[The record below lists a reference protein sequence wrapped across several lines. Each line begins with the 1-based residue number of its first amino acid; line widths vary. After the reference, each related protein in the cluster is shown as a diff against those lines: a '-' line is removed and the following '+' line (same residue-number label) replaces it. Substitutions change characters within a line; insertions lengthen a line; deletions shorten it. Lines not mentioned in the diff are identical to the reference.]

1 MGLFFLCASALVVA
15 SLLILAPSLFS
26 RKAIKT
32 VDLEKQNLEITRQR
46 LEQISTD
53 NDSVEARQELE
64 AALLDD
70 LKAPDYNLEVNRP
83 SGARTAIVVLLS
95 IPVAAFSL
103 YKFLGN
109 TQWQQQAALP
119 SSEQIEQNPAAS
131 LDVLLTRLEQTLEQQ
146 PDNADGW
153 ALAGRTY
160 MSLGRYA
167 EAEQA
172 YATVHR
178 LVGDD
183 PDILTAWSDASLLVN
198 GSQYTEEIA
207 ARLNRALE
215 LDPGQINALW
225 IAGMGS
231 RSIGDNETAL
241 GYLKRLQPLLT
252 TQPEALNQINQV
264 ISQIEGRSTNL
275 GTTSDAGP
283 ADSIATSTTSTTSI
297 SVTVSL
303 DPDFQAMTS
312 PGDKVFVFAR
322 AIGGPPFPL
331 AAARLSVADL
341 PVEVTLTDSMAMIEG
356 RNLSSTE
363 NVLVTARISKSGTP
377 TASPGDLTSDSYET
391 STKSSPAI
399 SLSINQVVE

>member
-1 MGLFFLCASALVVA
+1 MGLFFLCAGALVVA
-15 SLLILAPSLFS
+15 SILILAPSLFN

-70 LKAPDYNLEVNRP
+70 LKAPDYNMEVNRP
-83 SGARTAIVVLLS
+83 SGARTAIVILLS

-103 YKFLGN
+103 YKILGN

-119 SSEQIEQNPAAS
+119 PSEQIEQNPAAS
-131 LDVLLTRLEQTLEQQ
+131 LDVLLSRLEQTLEQQ

-207 ARLNRALE
+207 TRLRRALE

-241 GYLKRLQPLLT
+241 GYLKKLQPLLT
-252 TQPEALNQINQV
+252 TQPEALSQINQV
-264 ISQIEGRSTNL
+264 ISQIEGRPTDL
-275 GTTSDAGP
+275 GVASDAGP
-283 ADSIATSTTSTTSI
+283 SDSIATSTPSI
-297 SVTVSL
+297 SVNVSL

-312 PGDKVFVFAR
+312 PEDKVFVFAR

-331 AAARLSVADL
+331 AAARLSVSDL
-341 PVEVTLTDSMAMIEG
+341 PAEVTLNDSMAMIEG

-377 TASPGDLTSDSYET
+377 TASPGDLTSDPYET
-391 STKSSPAI
+391 STNNSPAI